1 MSNTFLDSTAQ
12 AMRVLQRAQ
21 VQRNRKEAR
30 AQRAF
35 DRASARYRADMSAAA
50 TGEGAAWRT
59 LLDVPGMTVSTAA
72 ALSGTS
78 TATIHR
84 RVKDASHAA

>member
-1 MSNTFLDSTAQ
+1 MSNTFLDATAR
-12 AMRVLQRAQ
+12 AMRLLEGAQ
-21 VQRNRKEAR
+21 LQRNRKEAR

-50 TGEGAAWRT
+50 IAEGTAWRT

-72 ALSGTS
+72 ALIGTRI
-78 TATIHR
+78 TTIHR
-84 RVKDASHAA
+84 RVTEAGHAA

>member
-1 MSNTFLDSTAQ
+1 MKNGFLDATAQ
-12 AMRVLQRAQ
+12 AMHRLERAQ
-21 VQRNRKEAR
+21 VQRDRKEAR

-35 DRASARYRADMSAAA
+35 DRASAQYRADMSAAA
-50 TGEGAAWRT
+50 TTEGAAWRT

-78 TATIHR
+78 VATIHR
-84 RVKDASHAA
+84 RVKDASHAG

>member
-1 MSNTFLDSTAQ
+1 MSNTLLDATAR
-12 AMRVLQRAQ
+12 AMRLLEGAK
-21 VQRNRKEAR
+21 VQRDRKEAR

-35 DRASARYRADMSAAA
+35 DRAGARYRADMSAAA
-50 TGEGAAWRT
+50 IAEGAAWRT

-78 TATIHR
+78 IATIHR
-84 RVKDASHAA
+84 RLREASHAA

>member
-1 MSNTFLDSTAQ
+1 MSNTFLDATAR
-12 AMRVLQRAQ
+12 AMRLLEGAQ

-50 TGEGAAWRT
+50 IAEGAAWRT

>member
-1 MSNTFLDSTAQ
+1 MTNTFLDATAQ
-12 AMRVLQRAQ
+12 AMRVLERAQ
-21 VQRNRKEAR
+21 VQRDRREAR

-35 DRASARYRADMSAAA
+35 DRANARYRADMSAAA
-50 TGEGAAWRT
+50 TTEGAAWRT

-78 TATIHR
+78 IATIHR
-84 RVKDASHAA
+84 RVREAGHAG

>member
-1 MSNTFLDSTAQ
+1 MTNTFLDATAQ
-12 AMRVLQRAQ
+12 AMRVLERAQ
-21 VQRNRKEAR
+21 VQRDRREAR

-35 DRASARYRADMSAAA
+35 DRANARYRADMSAAA
-50 TGEGAAWRT
+50 TTEGAAWRT

-78 TATIHR
+78 IAPIHR
-84 RVKDASHAA
+84 RGREAGHAG

>member
-1 MSNTFLDSTAQ
+1 MTNNFLDAIAQ
-12 AMRVLQRAQ
+12 AMRLLERAQ
-21 VQRNRKEAR
+21 VQRGRKEAR

-35 DRASARYRADMSAAA
+35 DQASARYRADMSAAA
-50 TGEGAAWRT
+50 TAEGAAWRT

-78 TATIHR
+78 VATIHR
-84 RVKDASHAA
+84 RVREASHAS

>member
-1 MSNTFLDSTAQ
+1 MTNNFLDAIAQ
-12 AMRVLQRAQ
+12 AMRLLERAQ
-21 VQRNRKEAR
+21 VQQDRKEVR
-30 AQRAF
+30 AQRTF

-50 TGEGAAWRT
+50 TAEGAAWRT

-78 TATIHR
+78 VATIHR
-84 RVKDASHAA
+84 QVKDASHAG